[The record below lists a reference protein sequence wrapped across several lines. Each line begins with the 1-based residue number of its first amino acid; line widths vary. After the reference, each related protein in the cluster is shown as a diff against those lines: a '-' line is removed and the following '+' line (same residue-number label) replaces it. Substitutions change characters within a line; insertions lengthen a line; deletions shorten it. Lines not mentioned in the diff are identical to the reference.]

1 MWRVNSLRK
10 GAALL
15 AAMLAGPIPG
25 AWAFGETAAVPA
37 DAPAIPLGKQ
47 LPSLGT
53 DEKPAAPRWDRALPI
68 GAQKIID
75 MGFELPNPYEI
86 GSTFFT
92 ARQQVSL
99 SKLEVAF
106 NGGAFQDAS
115 FVGFPNTR
123 VNNQAW
129 QVQGGAWIFPFM
141 SLFVLAGKIKGDST
155 IQVDVPGSGLA
166 DFVGLDLCHRAPALQ
181 PDFCSRTV
189 TGFAKSTFTGTNYG
203 VGTTLAGKFREIFV
217 AIPIVGAVA
226 DVVSQGTGGGNKNRT
241 RTVNVAPRLGMNFA
255 LGDLGEL
262 TAYGGGTYLHGN
274 FKIDGTLRFDTSGTP
289 IGSPLDLAYRIAAR
303 PADNWNYLA
312 GAHWAITRNWSL
324 MVEVGFGES
333 RSNAIIAGFYRF

>member
-1 MWRVNSLRK
+1 MNRLRI
-10 GAALL
+10 GAGLL
-15 AAMLAGPIPG
+15 AATLAGAIPG
-25 AWAFGETAAVPA
+25 AWAFGEAAVPA
-37 DAPAIPLGKQ
+37 DAAGIARGGRE

-68 GAQKIID
+68 GAQKVID

-86 GSTFFT
+86 GSTYFT
-92 ARQQVSL
+92 ARQQVAL
-99 SKLEVAF
+99 SNLGVAF
-106 NGGAFQDAS
+106 NGGAFHDAS

-166 DFVGLDLCHRAPALQ
+166 DFAGLDLCQRAPALQ
-181 PDFCSRTV
+181 PDFCGRTF

-203 VGTTLAGKFREIFV
+203 VGVTLAGKYREIFV

-226 DVVSQGTGGGNKNRT
+226 DVVSEGTGGGNKNRT
-241 RTVNVAPRLGMNFA
+241 RTVNVAPRAGMNFL
-255 LGDLGEL
+255 LGDLGDL
-262 TAYGGGTYLHGN
+262 TVYGGGTYLHGN

-289 IGSPLDLAYRIAAR
+289 IGNPLDLAYRISAR

-312 GAHWAITRNWSL
+312 GVHWAITPNWSL
-324 MVEVGFGES
+324 MAEVGFGES